1 MTMAGAGAEYT
12 YNKML
17 SVRAGYEYGNHD
29 LSHFTVGV
37 GIKYQGLRLNGSY
50 MLGTTDAKN
59 SYLTVGLGY
68 DF

>member
-1 MTMAGAGAEYT
+1 VGA
-12 YNKML
+12 
-17 SVRAGYEYGNHD
+17 
-29 LSHFTVGV
+29 

-59 SYLTVGLGY
+59 SYFTVGLGY